1 MGASANRAKTS
12 ERIFEAVFCAGVWVA
27 SAPLHGTRKI
37 TKSDNMLKTEIG
49 REQLSFASNNLSANF
64 NACHRISI
72 FLSSIPKSPQ
82 PPTPRAERRSKRRS
96 AVFWDL
102 RRPGRVFPAYAGF
115 QKRMRRERYWRKRAV
130 LEPEGNEIGSA
141 AGTVSVVFNCAP
153 PPPSFEILHLSA
165 GRRLSLDES
174 RKQHLFLVPFVE
186 RGGVDQATWNNLPES
201 LKGRTRSVN

>member
-37 TKSDNMLKTEIG
+37 TKS
-49 REQLSFASNNLSANF
+49 
-64 NACHRISI
+64 
-72 FLSSIPKSPQ
+72 PQ
-82 PPTPRAERRSKRRS
+82 PPTHPRRKAFEK
-96 AVFWDL
+96 AL
-102 RRPGRVFPAYAGF
+102 RCFLVLFRPGRVFPAYAGF

-186 RGGVDQATWNNLPES
+186 RGGADQATWNDLPES